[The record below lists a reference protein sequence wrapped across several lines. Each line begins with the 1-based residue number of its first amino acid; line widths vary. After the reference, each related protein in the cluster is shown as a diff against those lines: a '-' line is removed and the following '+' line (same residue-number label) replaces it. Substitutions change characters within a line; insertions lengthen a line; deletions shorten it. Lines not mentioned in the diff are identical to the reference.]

1 MKDIKTIFDSVM
13 TDLVIDQKL
22 IGNLRR
28 YEQKFVNKNEHHI
41 NFFGGVLMGVN
52 PVRFTP
58 DDRTRWFDDILGV
71 DEQTLK
77 EALYKSPS
85 INQSWKVSSDIMNL
99 SCFYMMHRFLSDKRL
114 TEKQKEEGALNVA
127 LIMNYKFFTSVLA
140 GWFSYNAN
148 PVVAQTTYAMLTK
161 KFGLKL
167 AGSWGALIRNRANDI
182 VKKGGLHYKVL
193 VDGHPDDAVI
203 NVVNDVWGRV
213 KSILKYIRDVFTQ
226 AQNMPEYQIQ
236 TATNTIVLDG
246 EVRLR
251 DKSRAISQYL
261 DYGLNI
267 VQDQR
272 SFVKR
277 ELVDIVMQVMGNVP
291 IKRMEDVLTYMVNNA
306 SIRADKEVQ
315 AFITIVIE
323 HGVNYIV
330 QNPGVMRNNSD
341 LANLVRKMKGL
352 YTAAKSSDPYIMQ
365 IRQIGDRLA
374 ERGGKTKN
382 KQVVAALRTAIALYV
397 MLRTQVMHHYKR

>member
-1 MKDIKTIFDSVM
+1 MKDIKTIFDRLLGDKSM
-13 TDLVIDQKL
+13 DQQL
-22 IGNLRR
+22 IGVLRR
-28 YEQKFVNKNEHHI
+28 YEQRFINKNEHHI

-52 PVRFTP
+52 PVRFTQ
-58 DDRTRWFDDILGV
+58 DDRTRWFDEILGV
-71 DEQTLK
+71 DEQILK

-85 INQSWKVSSDIMNL
+85 INQSWIVSSDIMNL
-99 SCFYMMHRFLSDKRL
+99 SCFYLMHRFLSDKRL

-127 LIMNYKFFTSVLA
+127 LIMNYKFFTSVLS
-140 GWFSYNAN
+140 GWFTYNAN

-167 AGSWGALIRNRANDI
+167 AGSWGALIRNRSMDI

-193 VDGHPDDAVI
+193 VDGYPDDKVI
-203 NVVNDVWGRV
+203 NVINDIWGRV

-236 TATNTIVLDG
+236 TASNTIVLDG

-251 DKSRAISQYL
+251 DKSRVISQHL

-267 VQDQR
+267 IQDQR
-272 SFVKR
+272 SFVKK
-277 ELVDIVMQVMGNVP
+277 ELVDVVMYVMGNVP

-306 SIRADKEVQ
+306 SIKADKDVQ
-315 AFITIVIE
+315 TFVTTVIE
-323 HGVNYIV
+323 HGINYIV

-352 YTAAKSSDPYIMQ
+352 YTAAKSTDPYVMK
-365 IRQIGDRLA
+365 IRQLGDKLA

-382 KQVVAALRTAIALYV
+382 KQVVAALRTAVALYV